1 MCVVWRLVRGLRS
14 ARVACAAVM
23 VVFALGSSCGVV
35 PVGEDVDPEATVGP
49 AVGSV
54 SPEASNPTAGV
65 NIPTVDDDGG
75 QAVAA
80 SDLATEQIAVVDANI
95 SMPSSSTSSSFPSTS
110 VPTATETTG
119 AHGGSGPL
127 AHDLTDSIANPSGG
141 TPLGTWFLETGFG
154 DTSTG
159 GIDSFALD
167 PFLFI
172 STGDADLLSALLD
185 GFVLDVLLPA
195 PPLDGSFTF
204 LELLCLDTGLSDSY
218 CRSRY
223 GQ

>member
-35 PVGEDVDPEATVGP
+35 PVGEDVDPEATNGS
-49 AVGSV
+49 AFGSV

-65 NIPTVDDDGG
+65 NAPSVDDGG

-80 SDLATEQIAVVDANI
+80 SDLATEQIAVVDTDL

-110 VPTATETTG
+110 VPNATETTG
-119 AHGGSGPL
+119 ANGGSGPL
-127 AHDLTDSIANPSGG
+127 AHDLTDSIANPSGAA
-141 TPLGTWFLETGFG
+141 PLGTWFPEIGFG

-172 STGDADLLSALLD
+172 SMGDADLLSALLD
-185 GFVLDVLLPA
+185 GFVLDVFMPA

-204 LELLCLDTGLSDSY
+204 LELLCLDTGLSDSF